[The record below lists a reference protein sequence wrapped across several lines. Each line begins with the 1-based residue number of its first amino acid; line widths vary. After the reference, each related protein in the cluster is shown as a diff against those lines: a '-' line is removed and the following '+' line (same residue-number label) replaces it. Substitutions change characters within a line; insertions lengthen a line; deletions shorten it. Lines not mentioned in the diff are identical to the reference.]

1 MSENAPRIY
10 FVVCPLGRTISN
22 NMPRQITPVIATI
35 HAPILLSLHL
45 HAVQTSLSPTTSLAR
60 SANFTFQRKTSL
72 AVRQT
77 SLAHSANFTHSVNFT
92 RVANFTLH
100 PSQPHI
106 ARRHEHHQHHKE
118 HKSHP
123 GKRACEQVC
132 VLCNGREQGRNS
144 RVADRLGNCAAKPH
158 RE

>member
-22 NMPRQITPVIATI
+22 NIPRQITPVIATI
-35 HAPILLSLHL
+35 HAPIFLSLHL
-45 HAVQTSLSPTTSLAR
+45 HAVQTSLAN
-60 SANFTFQRKTSL
+60 ANFTFQRKTSL
-72 AVRQT
+72 TRSVNFTCA
-77 SLAHSANFTHSVNFT
+77 ANFTHPVNFT